1 MERKPG
7 AAVSQAAMFDAER
20 SFTPV
25 FRGALIAA
33 ALGVFAGSAVR
44 ATPAEGGVPAA
55 PQLICLTEPQLAH
68 LESLTAGW
76 PARLAEVRLRDL
88 PRG

>member
-1 MERKPG
+1 
-7 AAVSQAAMFDAER
+7 MFDAEY
-20 SFTPV
+20 SLAPIL
-25 FRGALIAA
+25 RGALIAA
-33 ALGVFAGSAVR
+33 ALGVFAGAGVR
-44 ATPAEGGVPAA
+44 ATPIEGGVPAA

-76 PARLAEVRLRDL
+76 PTRLAEVRLRDL